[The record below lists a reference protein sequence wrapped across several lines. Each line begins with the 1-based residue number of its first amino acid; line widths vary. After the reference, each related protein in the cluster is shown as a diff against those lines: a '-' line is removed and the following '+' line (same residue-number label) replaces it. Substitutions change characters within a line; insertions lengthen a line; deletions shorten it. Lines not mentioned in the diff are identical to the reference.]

1 MTSSLKTALTAQME
15 TAARQAGLALVS
27 TTEGT
32 DFHGAPTAVFE
43 LALKTDA
50 GAARNLRLEL
60 SEHFDF
66 NKPDLLPAMTAH
78 LAEEAKRLR
87 NPRPD
92 AYVTLEGLPVS
103 LKNFRWPFHRSTSGA
118 DTYIVHGEIHL
129 EDGTASPL
137 HAKVSAAMT
146 VTFAEIVP
154 APEQPYAETFLYNAV
169 RKTLGNG
176 QLELVKSGNRQ
187 PVPVTTRYYSRW
199 QKKFFFTDTTD
210 AVRLEYLLLKTY
222 WLSGVLGGNR
232 PVWIADP
239 RDAQYLNTTEA
250 DLLRMAADE
259 AGQGLL
265 TLTGEYAAPTELLLG
280 RAGEFQARMQQAL
293 AITKPTFNEEMRSGH
308 ANM

>member
-1 MTSSLKTALTAQME
+1 MQY
-15 TAARQAGLALVS
+15 AATQAGLQLVS
-27 TTEGT
+27 TTEGK
-32 DFHGAPTAVFE
+32 DFHEHPTAVFQ
-43 LALKTDA
+43 LALKADPSST
-50 GAARNLRLEL
+50 LKLEL

-78 LAEEAKRLR
+78 LTEEAKRLR

-92 AYVTLEGLPVS
+92 AYMTLEGLPVS
-103 LKNFRWPFHRSTSGA
+103 LRNFQWPFHRSTSGA
-118 DTYIVHGEIHL
+118 DTFIVHGEIHL
-129 EDGTASPL
+129 EDGSNSPL
-137 HAKVSAAMT
+137 HAKISASMT

-169 RKTLGNG
+169 RKTLDQG

-199 QKKFFFTDTTD
+199 QKKFFFTETD
-210 AVRLEYLLLKTY
+210 DASRLEYLLLKTY

-232 PVWIADP
+232 PIWIADP
-239 RDAQYLNTTEA
+239 RDAQYLNTNEA

-259 AGQGLL
+259 AGHGLL
-265 TLTGEYAAPTELLLG
+265 ALDGEYASPTPLLLS
-280 RAGEFQARMQQAL
+280 RADQFRERLQKAL
-293 AITKPTFNEEMRSGH
+293 AITKPTFNEEMRAGH

>member
-1 MTSSLKTALTAQME
+1 MTTPKTALTDSIQI
-15 TAARQAGLALVS
+15 AAKQAGLQLVS
-27 TTEGT
+27 TTEGQ
-32 DFHGAPTAVFE
+32 DFHGAPTAVFQ
-43 LALKTDA
+43 LALLADPT
-50 GAARNLRLEL
+50 RTLQLEL
-60 SEHFDF
+60 SEQFDF
-66 NKPDLLPAMTAH
+66 NKPDLLPAMTQH

-103 LKNFRWPFHRSTSGA
+103 LRNFRWPFHRSTSGA

-129 EDGTASPL
+129 EDGTNSPL
-137 HAKVSAAMT
+137 HAKIAAAMT

-169 RKTLGNG
+169 RKTLDQG

-199 QKKFFFTDTTD
+199 QKKFIFTETD
-210 AVRLEYLLLKTY
+210 DASRLEYLLSKTY
-222 WLSGVLGGNR
+222 WLSGVLGNSQ

-239 RDAQYLNTTEA
+239 RDAQYLNTGEA
-250 DLLRMAADE
+250 DLLRMASDE
-259 AGQGLL
+259 AGAGLL
-265 TLTGEYAAPTELLLG
+265 TLSGEYAAPTELLMS
-280 RAGEFQARMQQAL
+280 RAQEFREKLDRAL
-293 AITKPTFNEEMRSGH
+293 AITKPTFNEEMRAGH